1 MVYMWRKQYHDNLW
15 ERFLFAMS
23 NILYDD
29 NDQNQEVEQQNQE
42 VEQFTN
48 FFDLLNT

>member
-23 NILYDD
+23 NILYVD
-29 NDQNQEVEQQNQE
+29 NDQDQEVEQL
-42 VEQFTN
+42 TI

>member
-23 NILYDD
+23 NILYVD
-29 NDQNQEVEQQNQE
+29 NDQDQEVEQL
-42 VEQFTN
+42 TN